1 MRFLLVVLPCL
12 FMTGQKLFA
21 QDIPTTEL
29 VKRKKGTIYINWGY
43 NRDWYSTSTI
53 HFINTK
59 TDNYDFVFVNAKA
72 HDKPDMERYWQLNR
86 LTIPQYDL
94 NIGYLF
100 NNNHDLGIELSWNH
114 LKYVVTDNQ
123 VVHVTGNIRGQYIDK
138 DTLVTPDFVHLQH
151 TNGNNYL
158 MVNLVK
164 RQRILKGESFQL
176 SGIGKVGAGPL
187 MSYTISTILGSHDS
201 GHFYYHGWV
210 SGVSVGLR
218 LNIYKYVFVQTDLQG
233 AYANYTNTE
242 LGADHQGR
250 STQRFYSLQY
260 MWSGGLNFPLGR

>member
-1 MRFLLVVLPCL
+1 MRFLLVVLPFL
-12 FMTGQKLFA
+12 LLTGQKSLA

-29 VKRKKGTIYINWGY
+29 VKKNKGTIYLNWGY

-53 HFINTK
+53 HFVNTK
-59 TDNYDFVFVNAKA
+59 TDNYDFVLVNAKA
-72 HDKPDMERYWQLNR
+72 HDKPDMERYWQLDR

-100 NNNHDLGIELSWNH
+100 NNKHDLGIELSWNH

-123 VVHVTGNIRGQYIDK
+123 VMHVTGNIRGQYIDK

-164 RQRILKGESFQL
+164 RQKILNGKVFQL
-176 SGIGKVGAGPL
+176 SGIGKLGAGPL

-210 SGVSVGLR
+210 TGASVGLR
-218 LNIYKYVFVQTDLQG
+218 LNIYKYFFIQADLQG

-242 LGADHQGR
+242 MGADHQGR
-250 STQRFYSLQY
+250 STQHFYSLQY
-260 MWSGGLNFPLGR
+260 MWSGGLSIPLGH

>member
-1 MRFLLVVLPCL
+1 MRFLLVVLPFL
-12 FMTGQKLFA
+12 LLTGQKSLA

-29 VKRKKGTIYINWGY
+29 VKKNNGTIYLNWGY

-53 HFINTK
+53 HFVNTK
-59 TDNYDFVFVNAKA
+59 TDNYDFVLVNAKA
-72 HDKPDMERYWQLNR
+72 HDKPDMERYWQLDR

-100 NNNHDLGIELSWNH
+100 NNKHDLGIELSWNH

-123 VVHVTGNIRGQYIDK
+123 VMHVTGNIRGQYIDK

-164 RQRILKGESFQL
+164 RQKILNGKVFQL
-176 SGIGKVGAGPL
+176 SGIGKLGAGPL

-210 SGVSVGLR
+210 TGASAGLR
-218 LNIYKYVFVQTDLQG
+218 LNIYKYFFIQADLQG

-242 LGADHQGR
+242 MGADHQGR
-250 STQRFYSLQY
+250 STQHFYSLQY
-260 MWSGGLNFPLGR
+260 MWSGGLSIPLGH